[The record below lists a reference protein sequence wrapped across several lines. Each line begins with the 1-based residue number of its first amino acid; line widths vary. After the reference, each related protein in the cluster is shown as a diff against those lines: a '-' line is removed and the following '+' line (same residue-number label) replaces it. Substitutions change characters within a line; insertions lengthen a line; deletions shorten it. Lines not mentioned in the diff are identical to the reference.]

1 MTNFPAAHGNLSIRK
16 SRKCEETNLFAPRKN
31 PVIWNYS
38 FIDYQIVDKYAET
51 LDISYDKEWFN
62 IVILIG

>member
-1 MTNFPAAHGNLSIRK
+1 MRRNEPARSK
-16 SRKCEETNLFAPRKN
+16 KN